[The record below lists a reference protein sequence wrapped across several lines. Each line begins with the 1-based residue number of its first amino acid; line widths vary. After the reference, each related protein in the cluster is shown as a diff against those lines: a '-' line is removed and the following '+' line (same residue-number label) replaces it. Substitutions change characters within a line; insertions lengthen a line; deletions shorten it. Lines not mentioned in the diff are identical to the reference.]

1 MKYIQ
6 KLWLLE
12 FLGYSRYSNEN
23 KQRGKSKRKEVLIMR
38 KIDEKIIQNVQE
50 ARKRSQEAKSRRG

>member
-6 KLWLLE
+6 KLCLLE

-38 KIDEKIIQNVQE
+38 KIDEKIIQNVLE
-50 ARKRSQEAKSRRG
+50 AQKRSQEAKNRCG